1 MPPLL
6 AFSDSDKLDL
16 GQRAQRQEREGAEMN
31 AEEGSQKDPVCSKQ
45 VSCLTALE
53 KFGLEKEGN
62 KIEVQK
68 NSNKNIKNV

>member
-31 AEEGSQKDPVCSKQ
+31 AAEGSQKKNLFVASKFLASQ
-45 VSCLTALE
+45 L
-53 KFGLEKEGN
+53 
-62 KIEVQK
+62 
-68 NSNKNIKNV
+68 

>member
-31 AEEGSQKDPVCSKQ
+31 AAEGSQKDPVCSKQ